1 MKLFRKLLT
10 VALALPF
17 ISFANFSFAQE
28 KSMEE
33 VVITATFRETNAM
46 DTPMSVDAI
55 GEDSMEQLSAESL
68 EDIFRSSAGLNLFSD
83 GIGRSRIII
92 RGVDSQDIAYPGAQM
107 GATTGVYIDDV
118 PITSGISG
126 SYGSA
131 GDTFDLNRVEV
142 LKGPQGTL
150 FGEASQAGTV
160 RYIYNKPNTS
170 EFESKVKAKYGTGS
184 DSGDSTRIDAMINIP
199 LENGAMRLSAYTST
213 VGGFIDYKT
222 ATKDKEDWNEGD
234 MSGGRFSV
242 LFERDNLTTQFSS
255 TFAKNEQD
263 GYNWSYATPDAAN
276 PYLDNRSLIL
286 PYSAAESLYVGTAAP
301 AADYF
306 VYDPKL
312 GRSVNVGSN
321 IMPGNEEEY
330 NVNSL
335 KFDLETEN
343 GTFSSITSMMNRDV
357 QRRTPF
363 NEERRFVLDI
373 YVNGLT
379 LNFNEGVFSA
389 DGWQNCFI
397 PCNDPAISGPQ
408 NASFTN
414 IFAAPFPDGRS
425 ISNAVGIVT
434 GESEQLTQEFRF
446 TAEPTDD
453 LFYVVGLFFKDSE
466 ENRDVTFPQS
476 YFTPARAALGGATV
490 DSRGNPICSLNC
502 GMKVDFES
510 PNTDI
515 EDTSI
520 YGELTYQMDENW
532 AVTAGVRFSDLTK
545 TVVVGDTIDEFSEN
559 ATTPKLNISWSND
572 DHLMYLNYSSGI
584 KMGGSNGAPLWNK
597 SRWVAQNAVAPGT
610 HSQEKLAYADT
621 VTQYDSDELTN
632 LELGYKGTLA
642 DGKVDLTA
650 AVYQQ
655 EIDDVAIHVS
665 DYALDTIGG
674 VYIANAG
681 DASSD
686 GYEFTFSY
694 NITDNVSV
702 SAFVTD
708 TDATLDSG
716 FKGFGGG
723 TLVAAGNKMANAP
736 EETFGFSIDA
746 SHELGNGMSGRFFA
760 NYSTVGDRFGDSANE
775 YALEEYSVANLRYT
789 LNSNNGWRAALYVNN
804 ATDEVYATYVDDVSY
819 GFGTLGRQYGR
830 PMETGISLIWDFN

>member
-1 MKLFRKLLT
+1 MKLLNQLCAIALT
-10 VALALPF
+10 LPF
-17 ISFANFSFAQE
+17 ISFANLSFAQE
-28 KSMEE
+28 KSLEE
-33 VVITATFRETNAM
+33 VIITATYRETNAM
-46 DTPMSVDAI
+46 ETPLSIDAI
-55 GEDSMEQLSAESL
+55 GEDAMEQLGAESL

-92 RGVDSQDIAYPGAQM
+92 RGITSQDTAYPGAQM

-150 FGEASQAGTV
+150 FGEASQGGTI
-160 RYIYNKPNTS
+160 RYIYNKPNTT
-170 EFESKVKAKYGTGS
+170 EYEAKAKLKYATGD
-184 DSGDSTRIDAMINIP
+184 DSGDSTRIDALVNIP
-199 LENGAMRLSAYTST
+199 FENGAVRLSAYSST

-242 LFERDNLTTQFSS
+242 LFESDNLTTQFSS

-276 PYLDNRSLIL
+276 PFLDNRSLIL

-306 VYDPKL
+306 VYDTAS
-312 GRSVNVGSN
+312 GSSINVGSN
-321 IMPGNEEEY
+321 LKPGNEEDY

-335 KFDLETEN
+335 RFDLDTDN
-343 GTFSSITSMMNRDV
+343 GTFTSITSMMERDV
-357 QRRTPF
+357 ARRTPF

-379 LNFNEGVFSA
+379 LNFGEGVFSA
-389 DGWQNCFI
+389 DGWANCFI
-397 PCNDPAISGPQ
+397 PCNDVAISGPQ
-408 NASFTN
+408 NASFSN

-446 TAEPTDD
+446 AAEPTDD

-466 ENRDVTFPQS
+466 ENRDATFPQS
-476 YFTPARAALGGATV
+476 YFTPARAVLGAASV

-502 GMKVDFES
+502 GMKADFES
-510 PNTDI
+510 PFTDI

-520 YGELTYQMDENW
+520 YGELTYKIDENW
-532 AVTAGVRFSDLTK
+532 AITAGIRFSDLSK
-545 TVVVGDTIDEFSEN
+545 TVTVGDTADEFSEN
-559 ATTPKLNISWSND
+559 ATTPKLNVSWSD
-572 DHLMYLNYSSGI
+572 DTNLVYLNYTSGI

-597 SRWVAQNAVAPGT
+597 SRWIAQNAVAPGT
-610 HSQEKLAYADT
+610 HSDAKLAYADT

-650 AVYQQ
+650 AIYQQ
-655 EIDDVAIHVS
+655 DIDDVAIYVS
-665 DYALDTIGG
+665 DSALDTVGG
-674 VYIANAG
+674 IYIANAG
-681 DASSD
+681 EASSD
-686 GYEFTFSY
+686 GYELAISY
-694 NITDNVSV
+694 NLSENITL
-702 SAFVTD
+702 SAFTSD
-708 TDATLDSG
+708 TDATLDTG
-716 FKGFGGG
+716 FTGFGGSN
-723 TLVAAGNKMANAP
+723 LVAAGNKMRNAP
-736 EETFGFSIDA
+736 EGTSGFSIDA
-746 SHELGNGMSGRFFA
+746 SHELGNGLTGRFFA
-760 NYSTVGDRFGDSANE
+760 NYSTVGDRFADSANQ

-789 LNSNNGWRAALYVNN
+789 LDSNDGWRAALFVNN
-804 ATDEVYATYVDDVSY
+804 ATDETYVTFVDDVSY

-830 PMETGISLIWDFN
+830 PMEMGVNLVWDFN

>member
-1 MKLFRKLLT
+1 MKLLNRLCAIALT
-10 VALALPF
+10 LPF
-17 ISFANFSFAQE
+17 ISFANLSFAQE
-28 KSMEE
+28 KSLEE
-33 VVITATFRETNAM
+33 VVITATYRETNAM
-46 DTPMSVDAI
+46 DTPLSIDAI
-55 GEDSMEQLSAESL
+55 GEDAMEQLGAESL
-68 EDIFRSSAGLNLFSD
+68 EDIFRSSAGLNLFTD

-92 RGVDSQDIAYPGAQM
+92 RGINSQDIAYPGAQM
-107 GATTGVYIDDV
+107 GATTGVYLDDV

-150 FGEASQAGTV
+150 FGEASQGGTI
-160 RYIYNKPNTS
+160 RYIYNKPNTA
-170 EFESKVKAKYGTGS
+170 EYEAKAKVKYATGD
-184 DSGDSTRIDAMINIP
+184 DSGDSTRVDALINIP
-199 LENGAMRLSAYTST
+199 FENGAVRLSAYSST

-242 LFERDNLTTQFSS
+242 LFESDNLTTQFSS

-276 PYLDNRSLIL
+276 PFLDNRSLIL

-306 VYDPKL
+306 VYDTASGSSK
-312 GRSVNVGSN
+312 NVGSN
-321 IMPGNEEEY
+321 LKPGNEEEY

-335 KFDLETEN
+335 RFDLDTDN
-343 GTFSSITSMMNRDV
+343 GTLTSITSMMERDV
-357 QRRTPF
+357 ARRTPF

-379 LNFNEGVFSA
+379 LNFGEGVFSA
-389 DGWQNCFI
+389 DGWANCFI
-397 PCNDPAISGPQ
+397 PCNDVAISGPQ
-408 NASFTN
+408 DATFSNV
-414 IFAAPFPDGRS
+414 FAAPFPDGRS

-446 TAEPTDD
+446 AAEPTDD

-466 ENRDVTFPQS
+466 ENRDATFPQS

-502 GMKVDFES
+502 GMKADFES
-510 PNTDI
+510 PKSDI

-532 AVTAGVRFSDLTK
+532 ALTAGVRFSDLSK
-545 TVVVGDTIDEFSEN
+545 TIVVGDSTDEFSEN
-559 ATTPKLNISWSND
+559 ATTPKLNISWSDD
-572 DHLMYLNYSSGI
+572 DHLLYLNYSSGI

-597 SRWVAQNAVAPGT
+597 SRWIAQNAVAPGT
-610 HSQEKLAYADT
+610 HSEAKLAYADT

-650 AVYQQ
+650 AIYQQ

-665 DYALDTIGG
+665 DSTLDPVGG

-681 DASSD
+681 EASSD
-686 GYEFTFSY
+686 GYELALSY
-694 NITDNVSV
+694 NVSDNITL

-716 FKGFGGG
+716 FNGFGGG
-723 TLVAAGNKMANAP
+723 ALVAAGNKMANAP
-736 EETFGFSIDA
+736 EETSGFSIDA
-746 SHELGNGMSGRFFA
+746 SHELGNGLSGRFFA
-760 NYSTVGDRFGDSANE
+760 NYSTVGDRFGDSANQ

-789 LNSNNGWRAALYVNN
+789 VDSNAGWRAALFVNN
-804 ATDEVYATYVDDVSY
+804 ATDEVYVTYVDDVSY

-830 PMETGISLIWDFN
+830 PMEMGVSLIWDFN